1 MQIGGSNEQ
10 VFFSLSNYQL
20 IGRTYTTCFRHGPNA
35 KKKKVAANPPDDMK
49 QIFKSIV
56 RK

>member
-20 IGRTYTTCFRHGPNA
+20 IGRTYTTCFRHGPTA
-35 KKKKVAANPPDDMK
+35 KKKWLLIRQM
-49 QIFKSIV
+49 I
-56 RK
+56 